1 MNEAETRLFDL
12 NNAVEDT
19 LDRMSREWRSEYYQ
33 MSVSQVAAERRDRT
47 ITAVAE
53 IIEELA
59 EMPLNKKDVAIIIVD
74 NSEFAFMG
82 FDAVNTMPQTAFGR
96 WFARWF

>member
-1 MNEAETRLFDL
+1 MNEAEVRLFDL
-12 NNAVEDT
+12 NNAVEET
-19 LDRMSREWRSEYYQ
+19 LDRMSREWRYEYYE
-33 MSVSQVAAERRDRT
+33 MSVIQVAAERRDRT
-47 ITAVAE
+47 IMAVAE
-53 IIEELA
+53 VIAELA
-59 EMPLNKKDVAIIIVD
+59 EKPLNKSDLATIIVD